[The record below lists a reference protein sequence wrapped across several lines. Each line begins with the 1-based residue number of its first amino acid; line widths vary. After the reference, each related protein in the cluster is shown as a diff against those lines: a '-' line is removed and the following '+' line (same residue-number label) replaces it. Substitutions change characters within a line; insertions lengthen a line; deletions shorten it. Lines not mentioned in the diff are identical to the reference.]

1 MKDAVRPDYITYYD
15 PSVEYYIADPIQYLP
30 ERERLELKAKREKE
44 QKSNTVTDQSS
55 LLTDND
61 DGRDFSINEIA
72 EVLDLNV

>member
-44 QKSNTVTDQSS
+44 KKSSTVTDQLN
-55 LLTDND
+55 LLTDSVDERAFNL
-61 DGRDFSINEIA
+61 NETRS
-72 EVLDLNV
+72 